1 MSNNHNTIYKWKK
14 LLKNPLFW
22 VTAFFVFYMLI
33 GFIVI
38 PFVIRGQAVDF
49 IKETY
54 NRDAKIESVSFNP
67 FTFTLSIEGFQ
78 INEKD
83 IDVFVKWQDF
93 YIDLNFFSLF
103 SKVIDIE
110 ELQLLYPEAAIVK
123 KREDFNFSD
132 LIANEEEQVDS
143 VEEKLEWDILIR
155 NLRIKK
161 MNLLFQD
168 ESVVP
173 TAEVHID
180 SIDVLLTNIH
190 PFTKDTMDLKVE
202 FEIREG
208 GIGLV
213 NGIFTQIPMMTEL
226 KINMDSIAI
235 VEVQPYLSEFS
246 YLRIDGGAI
255 NASGNVKIFMPEN
268 EDPIASYIGSMGLND
283 LNLYDT
289 QKEEKFLAWDKLK
302 NVGVEIHSDPTSISV
317 DSILVEKLYSRMA
330 IAEDQ
335 TINAIDV
342 FEPTFKNIDT
352 TTAENNQLEYKFDI
366 GIVKVSNSEMY
377 FSDFSLPINFATRIH
392 SLNGNILGI
401 SSGNPLGALIAL
413 DGTIDEYAYAKIEGN
428 LDPFDPLNYT
438 DIKMNFHKIDLTK
451 MSGYSAKFVGYK
463 VEKGKLSL
471 DLEYLIKKGILQS
484 NNQLFLDQLTL
495 GDEVESEESL
505 GFMIKLAIALLKDS
519 DGNIDLDMEV
529 NGDLNDPEISTG
541 KLVWWAVKR
550 TLTTIV
556 TAPFRFLGNLLGI
569 SNGDELEYVDFQ
581 VADTSLAPHQIENL
595 IYITKALNE
604 RPGLNLGI
612 YGAVDTVSDGLA
624 LRKIK
629 FDSLLTQRLK
639 SESGDETITTAS
651 ASQEQ
656 RQKVLETLYK
666 KSYSDSLFTLFQSQH
681 LKKKN
686 SENDSVN
693 NDEILDIRDY
703 FNGLTEAIIDKQIV
717 RENEL
722 TNLAS
727 ARAEKIRTFLINN
740 QKIPTERIL
749 IKDIEIYENEDD
761 DWVKCR
767 LEVGAM

>member
-1 MSNNHNTIYKWKK
+1 MSENNNAKHNSKK

-22 VTAFFVFYMLI
+22 VIALFVFYMFI

-49 IKETY
+49 IKEEY

-78 INEKD
+78 IKEKD
-83 IDVFVKWQDF
+83 IDVFVKWKDF

-123 KREDFNFSD
+123 KKEEFNFSD
-132 LIANEEEQVDS
+132 LISEEEEQVDS
-143 VEEKLEWDILIR
+143 LEEKLEWDILIR

-161 MNLLFQD
+161 LNLLLQD
-168 ESVVP
+168 KSVEP

-180 SIDVLLTNIH
+180 SIDVLLSNIH
-190 PFTKDTMDLKVE
+190 PFTKDTTQFKVE

-208 GIGLV
+208 GKGLV
-213 NGIFTQIPMMTEL
+213 SGIFTQVPMMTEL
-226 KINMDSIAI
+226 TLNMDSIAI
-235 VEVQPYLSEFS
+235 VEVQPYLSES
-246 YLRIDGGAI
+246 AYLRIDGGAI
-255 NASGNVKIFMPEN
+255 NARGDIRILMPEN
-268 EDPIASYIGSMGLND
+268 EDPIASYMGSMGLNN

-289 QKEEKFLAWDKLK
+289 QKEEKFLTWDKLE
-302 NVGVEIHSDPTSISV
+302 NIGVEIHSDPISISV
-317 DSILVEKLYSRMA
+317 DSILVEKLYSRVA

-342 FEPTFKNIDT
+342 FEPAFKNIDT

-366 GIVKVSNSEMY
+366 GIIKISNSELY

-401 SSGNPLGALIAL
+401 SSSNPLGALVAME
-413 DGTIDEYAYAKIEGN
+413 GTIDKYAYAKIEGN

-463 VEKGKLSL
+463 VEKGKISL
-471 DLEYLIKKGILQS
+471 DLEYLIKKGMLQS

-505 GFMIKLAIALLKDS
+505 GFLIKLAIALLKDS
-519 DGNIDLDMEV
+519 EGNIDLDMEV

-556 TAPFRFLGNLLGI
+556 SAPFRFLGNLLGI

-595 IYITKALNE
+595 IHVTKALNE

-612 YGAVDTVSDGLA
+612 YGAVDTVSDGFA
-624 LRKIK
+624 LRRIK
-629 FDSLLTQRLK
+629 FDSLFTQRLK

-666 KSYSDSLFTLFQSQH
+666 ESYNDSLFTIFQSQH
-681 LKKKN
+681 FKKKN
-686 SENDSVN
+686 SEHDSVD

-703 FNGLTEAIIDKQIV
+703 FNGLTEAIIAKQKV
-717 RENEL
+717 RESEL

-727 ARAEKIRTFLINN
+727 ARAEKIKMFLIVD
-740 QKIPTERIL
+740 QKIPADRIL
-749 IKDIEIYENEDD
+749 IKENEIYENEDD